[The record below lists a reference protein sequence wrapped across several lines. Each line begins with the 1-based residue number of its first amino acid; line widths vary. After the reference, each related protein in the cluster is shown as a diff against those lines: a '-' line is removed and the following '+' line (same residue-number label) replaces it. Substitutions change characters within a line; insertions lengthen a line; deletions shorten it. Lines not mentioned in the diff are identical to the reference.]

1 MEVMNAP
8 PFDVVIVGAGPAG
21 LSAALMLGRCRRRVV
36 VCDDGR
42 PRNAVSSAAHGF
54 FTRDGERPD
63 ELLRVGRAQL
73 SQYGVELVT
82 ARAADVRCDRGRFVV
97 ALASREEIV
106 GRRLLLATGVLDSLP
121 PVVGIETFYGT
132 SAFHCP
138 YCDGWEA
145 RDRPLAAYARGH
157 DAVSFALVIQNW
169 SRDLVLCTD
178 GRAVSDDEAR
188 QLDRHGIPVRTQ
200 RIRRLV
206 GQDRTLEQI
215 VFEDGSQL
223 ARHTLFFDT
232 RIAPRTDLAVQLG
245 CELTGCGLVQADE
258 RGLTTVAGV
267 YVAGDVSEDL
277 NFVSIAAAEGSKTA
291 VAIHRDLQGE
301 DLDREGRDP
310 PNRNR

>member
-1 MEVMNAP
+1 VTSRVA
-8 PFDVVIVGAGPAG
+8 DA
-21 LSAALMLGRCRRRVV
+21 RR
-36 VCDDGR
+36 D
-42 PRNAVSSAAHGF
+42 
-54 FTRDGERPD
+54 RD
-63 ELLRVGRAQL
+63 
-73 SQYGVELVT
+73 
-82 ARAADVRCDRGRFVV
+82 RFVV
-97 ALASREEIV
+97 ALASREEVV

-121 PVVGIETFYGT
+121 PIVGIETFYGA

-145 RDRPLAAYARGH
+145 RDQPLAAYARGQ
-157 DAVSFALVIQNW
+157 DAVAFAVAVQNW

-206 GQDRTLEQI
+206 GQHCTLEQI

-223 ARHTLFFDT
+223 ARRALFFDT
-232 RIAPRTDLAVQLG
+232 CIAPRTDLALQLG
-245 CELTGCGLVQADE
+245 CELTGCGVVQADA

-277 NFVSIAAAEGSKTA
+277 NFVSIAAAEGTRAA

-301 DLDREGRDP
+301 ELERADGRGANH
-310 PNRNR
+310 NR